1 MIQNNNFSVLPFY
14 DNPKWQHQNK
24 PYAFGSIYPLY
35 VDAKSIIPFQFC
47 VLHIDDTLISQS
59 GKFIEKVM
67 LIDASTGL
75 KTDITNYITGSIYR
89 RVMQD
94 VDYIVYTAPKP
105 FSKKLA
111 VGQYYIYIQFVDE
124 QEVYSEVI
132 TMVDNIE
139 DYLRIEWWDD
149 SDLDFDSGLVIYKAP
164 SFKHSI

>member
-1 MIQNNNFSVLPFY
+1 MTQNNNFSVLPFY

-24 PYAFGSIYPLY
+24 PYAFGSTYPLY

-89 RVMQD
+89 RVIQD

-111 VGQYYIYIQFVDE
+111 V
-124 QEVYSEVI
+124 
-132 TMVDNIE
+132 
-139 DYLRIEWWDD
+139 
-149 SDLDFDSGLVIYKAP
+149 
-164 SFKHSI
+164 